1 MLGLNGSSKK
11 PFGAVIGS
19 SKQRPRRAFE
29 QATPTQVLQ
38 RGVEGGRGGGGR
50 REREGGWKGGEQ
62 FNDQMQH

>member
-1 MLGLNGSSKK
+1 MSGLNGSSKK

-38 RGVEGGRGGGGR
+38 RGVERGEGGREGGRGR
-50 REREGGWKGGEQ
+50 GWEGGEQ